1 MSQSAATPAPG
12 GARGARRAWRTS
24 RKQGLLALVLAL
36 LALALVVAADHAWH
50 AYHAYRRFDAG
61 RTAPGVRDPADYPL
75 QTWLPVRIIA
85 RNHRV
90 PASVLLDALREAGFT
105 VQAQD
110 TVPDLP
116 GPLRGAI
123 PQAAAGGRLLEPD
136 RQSLRQIAWYSHRDS
151 SEAVRVATEAIRT
164 YRQTHPQPPP
174 GPPGRP
180 GSPGAPA
187 PREGAAAPAP
197 EDGRGARP

>member
-1 MSQSAATPAPG
+1 MSQSAAAPAPG
-12 GARGARRAWRTS
+12 GAGGARGAWGTS
-24 RKQGLLALVLAL
+24 RKRGLLALVLAL

-61 RTAPGVRDPADYPL
+61 RTAPGVRDPANYPI
-75 QTWLPVRIIA
+75 QTWLPVRVIA

-110 TVPDLP
+110 TPPDLP

-123 PQAAAGGRLLEPD
+123 PPAVPGSRLLEPD
-136 RQSLRQIAWYSHRDS
+136 RQSLRQIAWYSHRD
-151 SEAVRVATEAIRT
+151 
-164 YRQTHPQPPP
+164 
-174 GPPGRP
+174 
-180 GSPGAPA
+180 
-187 PREGAAAPAP
+187 
-197 EDGRGARP
+197 